1 MIGYKLAGK
10 TIVFFLVLFELTA
23 FLGSVRASE
32 LQTFETLQKK
42 IESLEKE
49 ILNLKMKNIV
59 ENKFEWQILKLSEIE
74 NDIKRLHNRF
84 EILENNYYQDLKA
97 IKGRTNDIKKRVL
110 SLEGKTP
117 NNEEELKTTHSH
129 GDTQI
134 NSDMPVE
141 ISEEEEV
148 FNSALNLHDSG
159 NLTDSE
165 NKFSDFIEKY
175 PNSSLL
181 PNAFYWRAETKA
193 NQENWIGAANDYLES
208 FSISPSGEYSPKT
221 LFGLGI
227 SLGAIGEKEQAC
239 LTLDEVGMR
248 FPDVGAVL
256 SQDIEKA
263 KKILNC
269 G

>member
-1 MIGYKLAGK
+1 MNEYKVVVK
-10 TIVFFLVLFELTA
+10 TIVFFVVLFELTA
-23 FLGSVRASE
+23 FFNSVQASE
-32 LQTFETLQKK
+32 NQTFDTLQKK

-74 NDIKRLHNRF
+74 NDIKRLHNRY

-97 IKGRTNDIKKRVL
+97 IKGQTNDIKKRVL
-110 SLEGKTP
+110 FLEGKTP
-117 NNEEELKTTHSH
+117 KNEEELKHIDPH
-129 GDTQI
+129 I
-134 NSDMPVE
+134 NSEIIADTPTT
-141 ISEEEEV
+141 ISEEEEI
-148 FNSALNLHDSG
+148 FSSALTLHDSRK
-159 NLTDSE
+159 LKESE

-181 PNAFYWRAETKA
+181 SNAFYWRAETKA
-193 NQENWIGAANDYLES
+193 GQENWIGAANDYLES

-221 LFGLGI
+221 LFGLGV
-227 SLGAIGEKEQAC
+227 SLGAIGEREQAC

-248 FPDVGAVL
+248 FPDIGAVL
-256 SQDIEKA
+256 SQNIEKA
-263 KKILNC
+263 KKLLSC

>member
-1 MIGYKLAGK
+1 MNEYKVLAK
-10 TIVFFLVLFELTA
+10 TIVFFLILFEWTV
-23 FLGSVRASE
+23 FFSSVKASE
-32 LQTFETLQKK
+32 LQTFDSLQKK

-97 IKGRTNDIKKRVL
+97 IKGQTNDIKKRVL
-110 SLEGKTP
+110 FLEGKTP
-117 NNEEELKTTHSH
+117 NNENELINIDSH
-129 GDTQI
+129 ENTQI
-134 NSDMPVE
+134 NSDTPAT
-141 ISEEEEV
+141 ISEEDET
-148 FNSALNLHDSG
+148 FRSALSLHDSG
-159 NLTDSE
+159 NWADSE
-165 NKFSDFIEKY
+165 NKFSNFIEKY
-175 PNSSLL
+175 PTSKLL
-181 PNAFYWRAETKA
+181 ANAFYWRAETKA
-193 NQENWIGAANDYLES
+193 EQENWIGAANDYLES

-227 SLGAIGEKEQAC
+227 SLGAIGEREQAC

-248 FPDVGAVL
+248 FPDIGAVL

-263 KKILNC
+263 KKLLNC

>member
-1 MIGYKLAGK
+1 MYEYKVVAK
-10 TIVFFLVLFELTA
+10 TIVSFLVLFELTV
-23 FLGSVRASE
+23 FLNLVQASD
-32 LQTFETLQKK
+32 LQTFDTLQKK

-97 IKGRTNDIKKRVL
+97 IKGQTNDIKKRVL
-110 SLEGKTP
+110 FLEGKTP
-117 NNEEELKTTHSH
+117 KNEEQLKTIDSH
-129 GDTQI
+129 DNTQI
-134 NSDMPVE
+134 NSDTPAP

-148 FNSALNLHDSG
+148 FNSALNSHDSG
-159 NLTDSE
+159 ELADSE
-165 NKFSDFIEKY
+165 NKFSDFIQKY

-181 PNAFYWRAETKA
+181 SNAFYWRAESKA
-193 NQENWIGAANDYLES
+193 SQENWIGAANDYLES

-221 LFGLGI
+221 LFGLGV

-248 FPDVGAVL
+248 FPDIGAVL
-256 SQDIEKA
+256 SEDIEKA
-263 KKILNC
+263 KKLLNC